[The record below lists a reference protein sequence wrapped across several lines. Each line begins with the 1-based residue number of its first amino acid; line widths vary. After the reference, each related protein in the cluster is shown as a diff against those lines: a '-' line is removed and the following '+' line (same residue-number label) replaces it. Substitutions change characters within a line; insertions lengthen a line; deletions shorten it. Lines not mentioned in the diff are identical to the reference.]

1 MENREAQEKR
11 WKQLKLLQIIYP
23 HFVPFMVDMME
34 FLGFKS
40 TDIQKDIAEFMET
53 CPNYAMVQAQ
63 RG

>member
-1 MENREAQEKR
+1 MESREAQEKR

-23 HFVPFMVDMME
+23 HFVPFMSDMME
-34 FLGFKS
+34 FLGFKA
-40 TDIQKDIAEFMET
+40 TDLQKDIAEFMET